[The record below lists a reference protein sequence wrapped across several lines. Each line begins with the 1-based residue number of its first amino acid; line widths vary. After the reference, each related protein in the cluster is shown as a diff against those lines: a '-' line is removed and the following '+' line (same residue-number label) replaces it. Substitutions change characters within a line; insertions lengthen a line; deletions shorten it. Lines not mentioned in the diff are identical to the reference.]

1 MLVQLRNN
9 LRITCL
15 TISCFCLLMSGCSGN
30 GGGSKNPVP
39 TVTSLSPASATAGTA
54 PQTLT
59 INGTGFISSAGTGFP
74 SSSTVTFNS
83 VAHPAIYV
91 SATELTIILTA
102 ADQATGGNYGVVVA
116 NPYPGGG
123 SSSAVNFTVNNP
135 VPKVTSI
142 SPASALA
149 GAAAQTV
156 TVTGTG
162 FVPATTVTFNGT
174 AVTPTITSST
184 QLTFPLTAAAQAAAG
199 SFQVVVS
206 NPAPGGGT
214 SSPVSFLVTPG
225 TILSGAV
232 YKGASVGSTVTAYEV
247 NADGSDGTAIGTA
260 TTASD
265 GTFSLPLTGV
275 PTGAVRLTATGGN
288 YVSEFSAAT
297 ITGTSS
303 VSALLDTATKT
314 LSGISITPASEFVS
328 SYTAGLLSSKTVT
341 DEPTAHKEAGGLI
354 GGYIGLSA
362 TAVIETLVPVFDI
375 PDISANPD
383 GFTLGLWIGALA
395 TEGNQVST
403 SPDNL
408 IAALSADI
416 SDGIFDGKA
425 FGTAVLLPDPI
436 APSIR
441 MRQTSATAKPATAAP
456 PPTPLSPTAGTT
468 DLLLAVGTYITTGS
482 SITKAGITPADVL
495 SLENAIF
502 GGVSNCSCT
511 PPSVGLL
518 ASSAGATTTYS
529 LQGHQYLIVAA
540 RQEGVVIVDI
550 TDPTTKTP
558 PINAWPTISSTTFG
572 GADVGGVIA
581 VTGLTGYPEVVAFAY
596 QSTTISILNLATLI
610 TGDPSMIATNP
621 TDNPVVLTTTL
632 ALKATSPVQFSGG
645 EAFIAGGIPANGRGG
660 VWLDTA
666 DGYGLLPLS
675 SLTAG
680 ATSVTPTPLYPV
692 LDTSEIIAE
701 NMGGDVKNNQLLG
714 ANYHGIELTDLT
726 KGATYYLPSATLA
739 STFPNLLQ
747 TDYFDGNSIDSNLR
761 VGILTYEDTPYA
773 SFLNLA
779 TVTETD
785 STTAGTLNTL
795 TPAAGGLVSVNL
807 NLGLGYGPILSGSA
821 VDRQSHLALF
831 MAGYSDDMAV
841 GLVQDPSKVPAGTA
855 WTGLSDWSY
864 FTLNDSPELADYGYA
879 TDPHSVG
886 VVVNQTTG
894 IPYGYLFDG
903 STDHGIVQVDL
914 TNFLAL
920 ARAGTTGYQAHQPG
934 VDPGAAVAPTGGLVL
949 QEFVWKDPTAPIA
962 AEKRKTQEELPNQ
975 PMIAPHKK

>member
-9 LRITCL
+9 FRITCL
-15 TISCFCLLMSGCSGN
+15 TISSFCILMSGCSG

-39 TVTSLSPASATAGTA
+39 TVTSLSPASASAGAA

-59 INGTGFISSAGTGFP
+59 ITGTGFISSAGAGFVA
-74 SSSTVTFNS
+74 SSTVTFNS

-91 SATELTIILTA
+91 SATQLTITLTT

-135 VPKVTSI
+135 VPRVTAI

-162 FVPATTVTFNGT
+162 FVSTSTVTFNGA

-184 QLTFPLTAAAQAAAG
+184 QLTFPLTAAAQAAVG

-214 SSPVSFLVTPG
+214 SSPVSFLVTG
-225 TILSGAV
+225 TTLAGIV

-247 NADGSDGTAIGTA
+247 NADGSDGTVIGTA

-265 GTFSLPLTGV
+265 GTFSLALTAL
-275 PTGAVRLTATGGN
+275 PPGAVRLTATGGN
-288 YVSEFSAAT
+288 YPSEFDAST

-303 VSALLDTATKT
+303 VSALLDTATKS

-341 DEPTAHKEAGGLI
+341 DEPTAHKEAEALI

-362 TAVIETLVPVFDI
+362 TAVIETLVPVFDKPSI
-375 PDISANPD
+375 TGNPD
-383 GFTLGLWIGALA
+383 GFTLGLYIGALA

-403 SPDNL
+403 LPDNL
-408 IAALSADI
+408 IAALSSDI
-416 SDGIFDGKA
+416 SDGVFDGKA
-425 FGTAVLLPDPI
+425 FGTAVLLPDPTT
-436 APSIR
+436 PSIR
-441 MRQTSATAKPATAAP
+441 MRQASAAATPAVAAP
-456 PPTPLSPTAGTT
+456 PPTPLFPTAGTT
-468 DLLLAVGTYITTGS
+468 DLLLALGTYITTGS
-482 SITKAGITPADVL
+482 TPTKAGTGLTDV
-495 SLENAIF
+495 STLENAIF
-502 GGVSNCSCT
+502 GGVSNCACT

-529 LQGHQYLIVAA
+529 LQGHQYLIVAG
-540 RQEGVVIVDI
+540 RQEGVVVVDI
-550 TDPTTKTP
+550 TSPTTKTP
-558 PINAWPTISSTTFG
+558 PINAWPSISSTTFG

-581 VTGLTGYPEVVAFAY
+581 VTGLSGYPEVVTFAY

-610 TGDPSMIATNP
+610 TGNPANVATDP

-680 ATSVTPTPLYPV
+680 ATSVTLTPLYPV

-761 VGILTYEDTPYA
+761 VGILTWEDTPYTG
-773 SFLNLA
+773 FLNLA

-807 NLGLGYGPILSGSA
+807 NLGLSYGPVLSGSA

-841 GLVQDPSKVPAGTA
+841 GLLQDPSKVPAGTA
-855 WTGLSDWSY
+855 WAGLSDWSY

-949 QEFVWKDPTAPIA
+949 QEFVWADPTAPIA

>member
-1 MLVQLRNN
+1 MLVQLRNSF
-9 LRITCL
+9 RITCL
-15 TISCFCLLMSGCSGN
+15 TISSFCILMSGCSG

-39 TVTSLSPASATAGTA
+39 TVTSLSPASATAGAA

-59 INGTGFISSAGTGFP
+59 INGTGFISSAGTGFV

-91 SATELTIILTA
+91 SATQLTITLTL

-135 VPKVTSI
+135 VPRVTAI

-162 FVPATTVTFNGT
+162 FVPTSTVTFNGA

-184 QLTFPLTAAAQAAAG
+184 QLTFPLTAAAQAAVG

-214 SSPVSFLVTPG
+214 SSPVSFLVIGG
-225 TILSGAV
+225 TILSGTV

-265 GTFSLPLTGV
+265 GTFSLTLTGS

-288 YVSEFSAAT
+288 YVSEFDAST
-297 ITGTSS
+297 ITGTSG
-303 VSALLDTATKT
+303 VSALLDTATKS
-314 LSGISITPASEFVS
+314 LSGIVISPASDFVS

-341 DEPTAHKEAGGLI
+341 DEPTAHKDAEALI
-354 GGYIGLSA
+354 RGYIGLSA
-362 TAVIETLVPVFDI
+362 TAVIETLVPVFDKPSI
-375 PDISANPD
+375 TSNPD

-425 FGTAVLLPDPI
+425 FGTSVPLPDPI

-441 MRQTSATAKPATAAP
+441 MRQTSATATPAMAAS
-456 PPTPLSPTAGTT
+456 PTTLSPTAGTT
-468 DLLLAVGTYITTGS
+468 DLLLALGTYITTGS
-482 SITKAGITPADVL
+482 TPTKAGTGLTEVS
-495 SLENAIF
+495 SLEGAIF
-502 GGVSNCSCT
+502 GGVSNCTCT
-511 PPSVGLL
+511 PPSIGLL

-529 LQGHQYLIVAA
+529 LRGHQYLIVAA
-540 RQEGVVIVDI
+540 RQEGVVVVDI
-550 TDPTTKTP
+550 TNPATKTP
-558 PINAWPTISSTTFG
+558 PINAWPSISSTTFG

-581 VTGLTGYPEVVAFAY
+581 VTGLSGYPEVISFAY

-610 TGDPSMIATNP
+610 TGDPSMVTTDP

-632 ALKATSPVQFSGG
+632 ALTATSPVQFSGG
-645 EAFIAGGIPANGRGG
+645 QAFIAGGIPDNGRLG

-666 DGYGLLPLS
+666 DGFGLLKLS

-680 ATSVTPTPLYPV
+680 AASVPLSPLYP
-692 LDTSEIIAE
+692 SEESNLIIPE
-701 NMGGDVKNNQLLG
+701 NVGGDIVHNQLLG
-714 ANYHGIELTDLT
+714 AAYGGIGLTNLT
-726 KGATYYLPSATLA
+726 KGAIYYMPSETIS
-739 STFPNLLQ
+739 STFPGVPPSP
-747 TDYFDGNSIDSNLR
+747 FDGNSIDSNLQ
-761 VGILTYEDTPYA
+761 VGILTYEDTSNA
-773 SFLNLA
+773 SFVNLA
-779 TVTETD
+779 TITETD
-785 STTAGTLNTL
+785 STTGGDEYTHSGSRRSGQRESESRTKLRSGALRLGRRQAK
-795 TPAAGGLVSVNL
+795 PPCPVYGGLF
-807 NLGLGYGPILSGSA
+807 
-821 VDRQSHLALF
+821 R
-831 MAGYSDDMAV
+831 
-841 GLVQDPSKVPAGTA
+841 
-855 WTGLSDWSY
+855 
-864 FTLNDSPELADYGYA
+864 
-879 TDPHSVG
+879 
-886 VVVNQTTG
+886 
-894 IPYGYLFDG
+894 
-903 STDHGIVQVDL
+903 
-914 TNFLAL
+914 
-920 ARAGTTGYQAHQPG
+920 
-934 VDPGAAVAPTGGLVL
+934 
-949 QEFVWKDPTAPIA
+949 
-962 AEKRKTQEELPNQ
+962 
-975 PMIAPHKK
+975 